1 MSILCEL
8 CGLKYENEM
17 IVDKQHCDFTQC
29 YDCLFSMNF
38 NDQSILKGS
47 MGYNLQQYIDISK
60 KYHTLIQEI
69 PCNRLSDS
77 GGCYVCMFILDIP
90 LQLSENCKAIN
101 NEKLIPF
108 DNPNLNQNQNIIS
121 TESKKDNTSTAQLEP
136 FITHDI
142 NIYDNI
148 INING
153 NSDIMLSL

>member
-1 MSILCEL
+1 MSVICEL

-17 IVDKQHCDFTQC
+17 IVDKQYCDFTQC

-38 NDQSILKGS
+38 NDQAILKGS

-60 KYHTLIQEI
+60 KYHTQIQEI

-77 GGCYVCMFILDIP
+77 GGCYVCMSILDIP
-90 LQLSENCKAIN
+90 FE
-101 NEKLIPF
+101 
-108 DNPNLNQNQNIIS
+108 NPNINQNITPNTTYNITS
-121 TESKKDNTSTAQLEP
+121 TESKKDNTSTTQLKS

-148 INING
+148 VNIDG
-153 NSDIMLSL
+153 NNDIMLTL

>member
-1 MSILCEL
+1 
-8 CGLKYENEM
+8 
-17 IVDKQHCDFTQC
+17 
-29 YDCLFSMNF
+29 MNF
-38 NDQSILKGS
+38 NDQTILKGS

-77 GGCYVCMFILDIP
+77 GGCYVCMSILDIP
-90 LQLSENCKAIN
+90 LQLSDNCKAIN

-108 DNPNLNQNQNIIS
+108 DNQNITS
-121 TESKKDNTSTAQLEP
+121 TESKKDNTSTTQLEP

-148 INING
+148 ANING